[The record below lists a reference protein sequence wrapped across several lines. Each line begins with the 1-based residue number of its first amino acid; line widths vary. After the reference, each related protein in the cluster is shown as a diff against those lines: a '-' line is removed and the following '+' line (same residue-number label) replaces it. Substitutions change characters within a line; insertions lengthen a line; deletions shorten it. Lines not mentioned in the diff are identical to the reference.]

1 MEREAFLGLFE
12 PNEFN
17 DLYRKL
23 YLRNPKAF
31 EKPVKSWAEFCINYQ
46 KEEGEAILPLLPPTA
61 MASFFTEAEYF
72 SDESWGEVNMNSN
85 AQYCPAFLHKL
96 EFIKLIYVF
105 RGSCRFYTEGKW
117 MEMREGNACIVA
129 PQVEQTVFSCADEDV
144 VLNLLIRRSTFFES
158 FWELLETSD
167 GGRIADFFWRMLYH
181 KPGGNFLLLN
191 SRPDLL
197 LEESV
202 MALYEE
208 ANLAPVKSRLV
219 MKSMMLSVFAYIL
232 RWDEEAVAGIEGQ
245 RERKKYPLAGY
256 FLHMRSHLSSVSLSS
271 LAEAFYVSE
280 GYLSRY
286 IRRETGKTFSRPLM
300 EMRMNRARELL
311 VNTECGIERIVSLVG
326 YTDQSIF
333 FRNFRAVY
341 KTTPLAYRK
350 NYGRQKNRF
359 LPFPLSVEEEE

>member
-1 MEREAFLGLFE
+1 MEREAFLKLFE
-12 PNEFN
+12 PNESN
-17 DLYRKL
+17 KLYREL

-31 EKPVKSWAEFCINYQ
+31 ERPVKSWAEFCRNYQ
-46 KEEGEAILPLLPPTA
+46 VLEKGREAILPLLPPTA

-72 SDESWGEVNMNSN
+72 SDESWGEVNVNSN

-105 RGSCRFYTEGKW
+105 RGNCRFYTDGKW
-117 MEMREGNACIVA
+117 NEMSAGNACIVA
-129 PQVEQTVFSCADEDV
+129 PQVEQTVFSSADEDV

-181 KPGGNFLLLN
+181 KPGGQTLLLN
-191 SRPDLL
+191 SRPDPL

-202 MALYEE
+202 MELYEE

-219 MKSMMLSVFAYIL
+219 MKSMMMAVFAYVL
-232 RWDEEAVAGIEGQ
+232 RWDEGTVAGIGGQ
-245 RERKKYPLAGY
+245 GERKRYPLAGY
-256 FLHMRSHLSSVSLSS
+256 LLYMHSHLSSVTLAS
-271 LAEAFYVSE
+271 LAEEFDMSE

-286 IRRETGKTFSRPLM
+286 IRRETGTTFSHLLM
-300 EMRMNRARELL
+300 DMRMEQAANLL
-311 VNTECGIERIVSLVG
+311 ANTECSIERIVTLVG

-333 FRNFRAVY
+333 FRNFREKY
-341 KTTPLAYRK
+341 KVTPLVFRK
-350 NYGRQKNRF
+350 NSLQGNYIHMH
-359 LPFPLSVEEEE
+359 